1 MEIAVKTLKEE
12 VIEQLIQSDNIRL
25 FEAVKQEIE
34 SFRENGSSVH
44 DLWEML
50 FISEHQIRKGE
61 VFSQEEVE
69 KQIQTWKNRREK

>member
-1 MEIAVKTLKEE
+1 METAVKTLKEE
-12 VIEQLIQSDNIRL
+12 VIEQLIQSDNVRL